1 MNNFQSLLLP
11 LLKSLQW
18 KGEFRHMQEAMPPGG
33 IKNIF
38 DFQDTMAHLG
48 YVGTLLKH
56 KDIDIIELSLPAL
69 AIERDGTPFILD
81 SLKDFHNLSSH
92 AKVLNFTQSEMQKIQ
107 TAGIRER
114 LRKFKP
120 LLGQVLVISLAIN
133 FMTMLP
139 ILYNR
144 VIYDHVISSGSSEGM
159 VMMVNGVL
167 LALVLEMGLRHL
179 RNTRLSFFGAR
190 IDHIVGC
197 SALERLLFLSPSLTE
212 KASVSAQI
220 ARMKDFESV
229 RDFFTGPLASLFFEI
244 PLILIYIAVMAC
256 MAGWLTLVPVVSLLT
271 FGILITSM
279 LPALKSASK
288 VSSTTTTRRQEFI
301 LETVSKMRDIRLAG
315 MEDVW
320 RERYRALSGAASTAS
335 FRMAYKSQK
344 LETISY
350 ILMTTGGIATL
361 GFGVAAVL
369 TESLS
374 VGGLIASMMLIWRI
388 LAPVQICCA
397 SLPRLQQLASS
408 TRQVERLLTLQPEHD
423 PYLPPAPSLKLDG
436 NITFH
441 RVTLRYSADT
451 DPAVLGLSFEA
462 RPGEIIAIKGNNGSG
477 KSTIL
482 KLLLGLYQPQAGSV
496 RLDGIDIRQFDPVT
510 LRQSIS
516 YIPQSSDLFPG
527 TIRDNL
533 LFSKP
538 DGTEAE
544 CMAALRDACALEDVQ
559 SLPAGLD
566 TIVEGDGNAPISFLL
581 RQRISLARAYMRP
594 TRVMLFDEA
603 SYSLGPENDAAFIHK
618 ISSLRQKSTIIL
630 VTHREDHMRLA
641 DKLFVMNKGELT
653 HAGPPEQVLTAIQG
667 RKAS

>member
-1 MNNFQSLLLP
+1 
-11 LLKSLQW
+11 
-18 KGEFRHMQEAMPPGG
+18 
-33 IKNIF
+33 
-38 DFQDTMAHLG
+38 MAHLG
-48 YVGTLLKH
+48 YVSRLQKLKE
-56 KDIDIIELSLPAL
+56 IDVTEISLPAI
-69 AIERDGTPFILD
+69 AIERDGTPFILET
-81 SLKDFHNLSSH
+81 LKDMQNLGSH
-92 AKVLNFTQSEMQKIQ
+92 AKVLSFMPGDMQKSQ
-107 TAGIRER
+107 TSSIRER
-114 LRKFKP
+114 LKKFRP

-133 FMTMLP
+133 FMTIFP

-144 VIYDHVISSGSSEGM
+144 VIYDHIISAGTSAGM

-167 LALVLEMGLRHL
+167 VALLIEMGLRHF

-190 IDHIVGC
+190 VDHIVGC

-244 PLILIYIAVMAC
+244 PLILVYLGVMAF

-271 FGILITSM
+271 FAILIMSM
-279 LPALKSASK
+279 LGPLRSASK
-288 VSSTTTTRRQEFI
+288 ASSTASTRRQEFI
-301 LETVSKMRDIRLAG
+301 LESVSKMRDIRLAG
-315 MEDVW
+315 MEDIW
-320 RERYRALSGAASTAS
+320 LERYRSLSGAASIAS
-335 FRMAYKSQK
+335 FRLAYKSQK

-369 TESLS
+369 HDALS

-388 LAPVQICCA
+388 LAPAQICCA
-397 SLPRLQQLASS
+397 SLTRLQQLASS
-408 TRQVERLLTLQPEHD
+408 TRQVEKLLTLQPEHD
-423 PYLPPAPSLKLDG
+423 PYASPSPSLKLDG
-436 NITFH
+436 HVTFH

-451 DPAVLGLSFEA
+451 EPAVLGLSFEA
-462 RPGEIIAIKGNNGSG
+462 KPGEIIAIKGNNGSG

-533 LFSKP
+533 LLSKP

-544 CMAALRDACALEDVQ
+544 CVEALRDACALEDVQ
-559 SLPAGLD
+559 ALPKGLD
-566 TIVEGDGNAPISFLL
+566 TIIEGDGNSPISFLL
-581 RQRISLARAYMRP
+581 RQRINLARAYMRP

-603 SYSLGPENDAAFIHK
+603 SYSLGPENDEAFMRK
-618 ISSLRQKSTIIL
+618 ISSLRGKSTIIL

-653 HAGPPEQVLTAIQG
+653 HAGAPEQVLTAIQG
-667 RKAS
+667 RRAS

>member
-1 MNNFQSLLLP
+1 MNTFQSLISP

-18 KGEFRHMQEAMPPGG
+18 KGEHRHLQEATPPGG
-33 IKNIF
+33 IHNAH
-38 DFQDTMAHLG
+38 DLQDAMAHLG
-48 YVGTLLKH
+48 YASKIMKLKEV
-56 KDIDIIELSLPAL
+56 DITEISMPAIG
-69 AIERDGTPFILD
+69 IERDGSPLILE
-81 SLKDFHNLSSH
+81 SLKDLRNLSSH
-92 AKVLNFTQSEMQKIQ
+92 AKVMNFKPSEMQKIQ
-107 TAGIRER
+107 TAGIAER
-114 LRKFKP
+114 LKKFKP

-133 FMTMLP
+133 FMTMFP

-144 VIYDHVISSGSSEGM
+144 VIYDHIISSGTSEGM
-159 VMMVNGVL
+159 IMMVNGVL
-167 LALVLEMGLRHL
+167 LALLLEMGLRHL

-244 PLILIYIAVMAC
+244 PLILVYLTVMAF
-256 MAGWLTLVPVVSLLT
+256 MAGWLTLVPVVTLLA
-271 FGILITSM
+271 FCILIYSM
-279 LPALKSASK
+279 LGTFKAASK
-288 VSSTTTTRRQEFI
+288 ASSTAVTQRQEFI
-301 LETVSKMRDIRLAG
+301 LEAVSKMRDIRLAG
-315 MEDVW
+315 MEDIW
-320 RERYRALSGAASTAS
+320 QDRYRALSGTASITS
-335 FRMAYKSQK
+335 FRMAYKAQK

-369 TESLS
+369 NNAVSI
-374 VGGLIASMMLIWRI
+374 GGLIASMMLIWRI

-397 SLPRLQQLASS
+397 SLTRLQQLASS
-408 TRQVERLLTLQPEHD
+408 GKQVQKLLTLPPEHD
-423 PYLPPAPSLKLDG
+423 PYSTPSPSLKLDG
-436 NITFH
+436 TITFH
-441 RVTLRYSADT
+441 RVTMRYSADT
-451 DPAVLGLSFEA
+451 EPAVLGLSFEA
-462 RPGEIIAIKGNNGSG
+462 RPGEIVAIKGNNGSG

-510 LRQSIS
+510 LRQSLS
-516 YIPQSSDLFPG
+516 YIPQSSDMFPG

-538 DGTEAE
+538 DATEAE
-544 CMAALRDACALEDVQ
+544 CLDALRDACALEDVQ
-559 SLPAGLD
+559 SLPKGLD
-566 TIVEGDGNAPISFLL
+566 TIIEGDGNSPISFLL

-594 TRVMLFDEA
+594 TKIMLFDEA
-603 SYSLGPENDAAFIHK
+603 SYSLGPENDEAFIRK
-618 ISSLRQKSTIIL
+618 ISSLRGQSTIIL

-641 DKLFVMNKGELT
+641 DKLFIMNKGELT
-653 HAGPPEQVLTAIQG
+653 HAGAPDQVLTAIQG
-667 RKAS
+667 RRAS